1 MRRLI
6 GTLLAT
12 TIAVLVIAKI
22 LSTQVSL
29 AEDGS
34 VQQDVYAGDAAHAA
48 LADVMRPGAR
58 FVPLEAA
65 PQGGTRWVRLH
76 LTVFDREDR
85 YVVERSDFIRRAS
98 LVQLID
104 GRPVDFP
111 TGSAVPLKLRPLP
124 SLKASF
130 EVPPDAVRGAPIYIL
145 ESGGSPSAYR
155 VLTAAD
161 YYQQATR
168 ERLFFGLYFG
178 VLIAVGVYHLL
189 MFAVLGG
196 VDFLSYG
203 LYLGALVLQ
212 QLARTHYYETLVP
225 DVALD
230 YNLLFSLTYALF
242 VVAAYWLFRSFLQL
256 GELQPRMDLILRA
269 ITAATALGALATSV
283 ASSGA
288 LVMAIRVLSLGALG
302 LVLYAAWWALR
313 AGLRSARW
321 FVVALA
327 GLFLG
332 SVATSVWSVYARQ
345 LPPVFAPLRYGFEVG
360 AVFQALILALGLA
373 DRIAAANE
381 ERDRTQRRAIEEMR
395 SLNVAFARFV
405 PQAFLELLGKRDVRE
420 VALGDQ
426 VQREMTILF
435 SDIRSFTTLSEGM
448 SPGETFG
455 FLNGYLSRTGPI
467 VREHGGLIDKY
478 VGDAIMALFPRSPD
492 DALRAAIALQ
502 EAVAGHNRNRESRG
516 RKPIAVGVGL
526 HTGTLMLGTIGETER
541 MDGTVIADAVNLAS
555 RVESLTKVY
564 GAAILLTQAA
574 KDLLADEA
582 AQTMRY
588 LGRVAVKGKHNG
600 VGLYEVTAS
609 DPPDLRELKTLT
621 AARFASGVSAFAAGS
636 FAEAAGAFD
645 EVLARNPRDRAATY
659 LRARSLELQAN
670 PAGWDGVDEMT
681 VK

>member
-34 VQQDVYAGDAAHAA
+34 VQEDVFGGDAERAT

-58 FVPLEAA
+58 FVPLQAA
-65 PQGGTRWVRLH
+65 PPGTTRWVRLT
-76 LTVFDREDR
+76 LSVFDREDR
-85 YVVERSDFIRRAS
+85 YVVERGDFISEARLSA
-98 LVQLID
+98 LVD
-104 GRPVDFP
+104 GRAADFP
-111 TGSAVPLKLRPLP
+111 TGSAIPLKLRPLP
-124 SLKASF
+124 SLKPSF
-130 EVPPDAVRGAPIYIL
+130 EAPPAAVRGAPMYIR
-145 ESGGSPSAYR
+145 ESGGPPAAYR

-161 YYQQATR
+161 YYVQATR

-196 VDFLSYG
+196 LDFLSYG

-230 YNLLFSLTYALF
+230 YNLVFSLSYALLIL
-242 VVAAYWLFRSFLQL
+242 AAYWLFRSFLLL
-256 GELQPRMDLILRA
+256 GELQPRIDLALRTITIVAALSTLAIPLAGGSGLVMGIRILS
-269 ITAATALGALATSV
+269 LSALA
-283 ASSGA
+283 
-288 LVMAIRVLSLGALG
+288 
-302 LVLYAAWWALR
+302 LVLYAAWKALR

-321 FVVALA
+321 FIVALA

-332 SVATSVWSVYARQ
+332 SVATSMWSVYGRQ
-345 LPPVFAPLRYGFEVG
+345 LPPSFAPLQFGFETG

-448 SPGETFG
+448 SPSETFG

-478 VGDAIMALFPRSPD
+478 VGDAIMALFPRGPD
-492 DALRAAIALQ
+492 DAVRAAIALQ
-502 EAVAGHNRNRESRG
+502 ATVTEHNRKRQTQG
-516 RKPIAVGVGL
+516 RAPIAVGVGL

-555 RVESLTKVY
+555 RVESLTKLY
-564 GAAILLTQAA
+564 GAAILLTDATR
-574 KDLLADEA
+574 DLLVVES

-600 VGLYEVTAS
+600 VGLFEVIAS
-609 DPPDLRELKTLT
+609 DPAELRDLKIATS
-621 AARFASGVSAFAAGS
+621 ARFAGGVTAFVAGN
-636 FAEAAGAFD
+636 FAEAVSAFD
-645 EVLARNPRDRAATY
+645 EVLGSNPQDRAAAY
-659 LRARSLELQAN
+659 LRLRSIELREH
-670 PAGWDGVDEMT
+670 PAGWDGVDQMT